1 VHDNRVARRYATA
14 MFETAR
20 KYDVVQAVEDDLA
33 TFERLLQNDAT
44 FRHFFIAP
52 YTSRSEKI
60 ATLERIFS
68 DRMTALTMQLIRV
81 MLDKGRE
88 REIEAVHS
96 EFAKLRRAAEGVV
109 HATVT
114 SAMALS
120 DQQRSALLAKL
131 EATQGKKFEA
141 SFEVDPR
148 LIGGVKVSFESFV
161 LDGTVRGALSK
172 LRAQLRHDVLKQA

>member
-1 VHDNRVARRYATA
+1 MQDTRVARRYAQA

-33 TFERLLQNDAT
+33 TFERLLGSDAT

-52 YTSRSEKI
+52 YTSRTEKVE
-60 ATLERIFS
+60 TLERIFS

-81 MLDKGRE
+81 MLEKGRE
-88 REIEAVHS
+88 REIEAVHV

-109 HATVT
+109 YAIVT
-114 SAMALS
+114 SAMPLS
-120 DQQRSALLAKL
+120 DPQRTALLAKL
-131 EATQGKKFEA
+131 EQTQGKKFEA

-148 LIGGVKVSFESFV
+148 VIGGVKVAFGSLV
-161 LDGTVRGALSK
+161 LDGTVRGSLSR
-172 LRAQLRHDVLKQA
+172 LRDQLRHDLLKQA

>member
-1 VHDNRVARRYATA
+1 

-33 TFERLLQNDAT
+33 TFERLLQNDAS

-52 YTSRSEKI
+52 YTSRAEKV
-60 ATLERIFS
+60 ATLEKIFS

-96 EFAKLRRAAEGVV
+96 EFAKLRRAAEGVI

-114 SAMALS
+114 SAEPLS
-120 DQQRSALLAKL
+120 DKQQKALLAKL
-131 EATQGKKFEA
+131 ESTQGKKFEA
-141 SFEVDPR
+141 TFEIDSRV
-148 LIGGVKVSFESFV
+148 IGGVKVSFGSYV
-161 LDGTVRGALSK
+161 LDGTVRGTLSK
-172 LRAQLRHDVLKQA
+172 LRDQFRHDVLKQA